1 MIKRFILAFIV
12 GFLLIATP
20 VFSQTTIAV
29 DINKAKLTWQWAQGT
44 GSAADGYNV
53 KCGPTSGAYT
63 KVTIVTPSTAK
74 EVPVLSAITGPG
86 TYFCAVSAFNIF
98 GDSAVSNE
106 VTFNAGSAPLPPTS
120 ATITSN

>member
-1 MIKRFILAFIV
+1 MTKVLAFGISIIAGILLWCTPILA
-12 GFLLIATP
+12 
-20 VFSQTTIAV
+20 QTTIAV

-86 TYFCAVSAFNIF
+86 VYFCAVSAFNIF
-98 GDSAVSNE
+98 GDSAVFCDGN
-106 VTFNAGSAPLPPTS
+106 
-120 ATITSN
+120 I